1 MKKIIVSPSI
11 LNADL
16 ANIATECK
24 SLLDAGADWLH
35 LDVMDGNFVPN
46 ISFGMPVVEAIDKTT
61 DAFLDVHLMIDKP
74 ERYVQ
79 RFAKAG
85 ADLITFHVEATDCAA
100 EVINIIKAEDKKVG
114 ISIKPA
120 TPVSAILPYLDK
132 VDLVLVMSVEPGF
145 GGQKFMPISAEKIA
159 QIKSICPGVLVEV
172 DGGINPQTA
181 HTVIEA
187 GVDVIV
193 AGSAIVCSNDKKAAV
208 EAIRNA

>member
-100 EVINIIKAEDKKVG
+100 EVINIIKAEG
-114 ISIKPA
+114 
-120 TPVSAILPYLDK
+120 
-132 VDLVLVMSVEPGF
+132 
-145 GGQKFMPISAEKIA
+145 
-159 QIKSICPGVLVEV
+159 
-172 DGGINPQTA
+172 
-181 HTVIEA
+181 
-187 GVDVIV
+187 
-193 AGSAIVCSNDKKAAV
+193 
-208 EAIRNA
+208 

>member
-1 MKKIIVSPSI
+1 MKKIIISPSI

-24 SLLDAGADWLH
+24 SLLEAGADWLH

-74 ERYVQ
+74 ERYVE

-85 ADLITFHVEATDCAA
+85 ADLITFHIEATDCAT
-100 EVINIIKAEDKKVG
+100 EVIEKIKAEGKKVG

-120 TPVSAILPYLDK
+120 TPVSAILPYLNK

-145 GGQKFMPISAEKIA
+145 GGQKFMPIAAEKIA
-159 QIKSICPGVLVEV
+159 QIKSICPSLLVEV

-181 HTVIEA
+181 HIVIEA

-193 AGSAIVCSNDKKAAV
+193 AGSAIVSSCDKKAAV